1 MQILLVEDD
10 VSSAKMISKAIRRWD
25 HHVALAETG
34 KKAVE
39 KAKRNPFDLVLLDI
53 MLPDVVGYELI
64 PEFKRY
70 DSGIQIIT
78 MTGHNTPEM
87 ERKIRGYGITYYMT
101 KPVLL
106 HELESILDH
115 LSVKLKKEET
125 L

>member
-10 VSSAKMISKAIRRWD
+10 VSSAKMIRTAIERWD
-25 HHVALAETG
+25 HHVELAETG
-34 KKAVE
+34 KKALE
-39 KAKRNPFDLVLLDI
+39 KARNNTFDLVLLDI

-78 MTGHNTPEM
+78 MTGYNTPEM

-101 KPVLL
+101 KPVPF
-106 HELESILDH
+106 HELESILNH
-115 LSVKLKKEET
+115 LSEKCKKEET
-125 L
+125 E